1 MPRLVGSTVH
11 VLYALPDQQ
20 TIVAVPYE
28 PGMTAG
34 VAVARSK
41 LVEAYPAIAER
52 PLVVGIWGRQVDTEH
67 PLKAGDRV
75 EISRP
80 LEADPRVMRR
90 ELISDGRVMGG
101 ADAAGPAPRGA
112 IRKAVRE

>member
-1 MPRLVGSTVH
+1 MAGPDGPIVE
-11 VLYALPDQQ
+11 VLYALPDRQS
-20 TIVAVPYE
+20 IVAVPFE

-34 VAVARSK
+34 VAVARSR
-41 LVEAYPAIAER
+41 LVEAYPAIGER
-52 PLVVGIWGRQVDTEH
+52 PLVVGIWGEPVDTGH
-67 PLKAGDRV
+67 RLKPGDRV

-101 ADAAGPAPRGA
+101 ADAPPPSKGG
-112 IRKAVRE
+112 IRRKGRE